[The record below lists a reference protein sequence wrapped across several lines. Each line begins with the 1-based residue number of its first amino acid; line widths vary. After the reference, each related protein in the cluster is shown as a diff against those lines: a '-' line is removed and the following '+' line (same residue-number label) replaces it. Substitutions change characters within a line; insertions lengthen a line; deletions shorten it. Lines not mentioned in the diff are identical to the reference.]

1 MPDLPF
7 IKKVREKSRRQKHDK
22 FASLQALTLQ
32 YCDDPNL
39 MLARDELRQWISFL
53 GGVPPAPARR
63 RKIAFL
69 DLKGLTVAEIEENLR
84 RGIVFRGKLTE
95 VQAPV
100 VELES
105 HGELL
110 LRVYHGGKLPRCRF
124 DKMVV
129 KNNLKHFLQRSA
141 QFLDLVQWKP
151 CFDYTDADVNVW
163 RRLRAFPWAK
173 DEATTLP
180 EATSCAGGPALAA
193 QQLDLLCADREA
205 LGPEEPVRVR
215 KEGEGELLWGGAFSA
230 LHPPPGTTHV
240 CNVAAGALSFEGKDG
255 ELLPRG
261 ARRACGADD
270 DDASEAGAVVAQWD
284 MWDDPSMRPSD
295 LVWVRQKEH
304 LLEAAQWV
312 HGMLGEGNCVLI
324 NCRAGQNRSGA
335 VLLVWALRH
344 GSEPCTADGALQWL
358 QKLVPGALNNRA
370 LAACACEAAG
380 ADAKVV
386 AAALAGEYEER
397 AVVTTEVCSR
407 LSPEVREALQ
417 RRAEQ
422 ARAEL
427 ALREDEHVEVGVEID
442 DAFASGSDCG
452 DY

>member
-1 MPDLPF
+1 M
-7 IKKVREKSRRQKHDK
+7 I
-22 FASLQALTLQ
+22 
-32 YCDDPNL
+32 
-39 MLARDELRQWISFL
+39 LARDELRQWISFL

-63 RKIAFL
+63 R
-69 DLKGLTVAEIEENLR
+69 
-84 RGIVFRGKLTE
+84 GIVFRGKLTE

-105 HGELL
+105 YDELL
-110 LRVYHGGKLPRCRF
+110 LRAFHGGKLPRCRF

-129 KNNLKHFLQRSA
+129 KKQLKHFLQRSA
-141 QFLDLVQWKP
+141 QYLDLVQWKP
-151 CFDYTDADVNVW
+151 CFDYKDADVNAW

-173 DEATTLP
+173 DEATTLG

-193 QQLDLLCADREA
+193 QQLELLCADRDA
-205 LGPEEPVRVR
+205 LGPEEPVPVR

-270 DDASEAGAVVAQWD
+270 DASEVGVVVAQWD

-295 LVWVRQKEH
+295 LVWARQKEH

-312 HGMLGEGNCVLI
+312 HDMLGEGNCVLV

-335 VLLVWALRH
+335 VLLVWLQRH
-344 GSEPCTADGALQWL
+344 GSEPCTAEGALQWL

-380 ADAKVV
+380 ADANVV

-427 ALREDEHVEVGVEID
+427 ALREDEHVEIDVEID